1 MPQACIGVYRER
13 SGLLRPHHPPAM
25 PLPANTTLLIV
36 GAGPAGM
43 SLALSL
49 QHQGVNDFVVVD
61 ATDQEEH
68 SSRAMVIHAATLEVH
83 SQRFFLPIIR

>member
-1 MPQACIGVYRER
+1 
-13 SGLLRPHHPPAM
+13 
-25 PLPANTTLLIV
+25 
-36 GAGPAGM
+36 M

-83 SQRFFLPIIR
+83 SQRFFLLIIR